1 MKANLTDLKLW
12 QKRIISIY
20 ENAVCD
26 LSFDHVSVE
35 LDHFGI
41 KLVHDF
47 HELGY
52 ENCPSCQSSAPIIN
66 LVISQ
71 PFALI
76 KICECGYEAPVA
88 RPNLCRNIL
97 RVQ

>member
-1 MKANLTDLKLW
+1 MKESLTDLKLW
-12 QKRIISIY
+12 QKRVIAIY

-35 LDHFGI
+35 LDNRGVKMI
-41 KLVHDF
+41 HDF

-52 ENCPSCQSSAPIIN
+52 ENCPSCQNIAPIIN
-66 LVISQ
+66 LTISQ

-76 KICECGYEAPVA
+76 KMCDCGYEAPIE
-88 RPNLCRNIL
+88 RPTLCRNL
-97 RVQ
+97 HRVH